1 MAIFLQ
7 FGSFNL
13 QIFSELLKMKF
24 CLQFVQISS
33 LLLLRQ
39 IESEHIPLPKVKPW
53 IAQEMQLPFWGLYS
67 LQSFDTLEHFLSSG

>member
-39 IESEHIPLPKVKPW
+39 FESEHIPLPKVKP
-53 IAQEMQLPFWGLYS
+53 
-67 LQSFDTLEHFLSSG
+67 